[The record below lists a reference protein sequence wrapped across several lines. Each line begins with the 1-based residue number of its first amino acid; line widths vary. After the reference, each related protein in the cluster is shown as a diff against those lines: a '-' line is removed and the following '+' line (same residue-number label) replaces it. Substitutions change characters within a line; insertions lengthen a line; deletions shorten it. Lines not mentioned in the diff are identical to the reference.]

1 MKILSGTEEYFA
13 LDIGATAVRVVQLSG
28 SGSSWSLSHYGV
40 VPIDYRVSS
49 SDAPDDQ
56 RKLSE
61 AILSAIAQSGIRAKN
76 VVVGAPSSKV
86 FVTVVDMPEMPE
98 GELATTIK
106 YQADQYIPMS
116 SDEAKVDWAVLGK
129 PTKDSQKSE
138 VLLASISNAF
148 IESRLDLIEGLGLN
162 VVAIEPESVALTR
175 ALQPLNAPD
184 ARLIIE
190 LGDYSSDIVM
200 TYGDAP
206 RLIRSVQVG
215 IQTFIKA
222 ASQNLNVDPKQA
234 EQFITKFGLL
244 PDKLEGQVFRSIESS
259 VDQFVNEVSKSVKFF
274 QTKHQGVLVG
284 SAILS
289 NNAAVIPGMGEY
301 LGSKIGIPAELG
313 NPWQRVRVSSRDQG
327 ALQPLA
333 SQMAVVIGLAQRG
346 AE

>member
-28 SGSSWSLSHYGV
+28 SGSSWSLASFGV
-40 VPIDYRVSS
+40 VPIDYRVST

-76 VVVGAPSSKV
+76 VIVGAPSSKV
-86 FVTVVDMPEMPE
+86 FVTVVDMPDMPE
-98 GELATTIK
+98 NELATTIK

-116 SDEAKVDWAVLGK
+116 TDEAKVDWAVLGK
-129 PTKDSQKSE
+129 PTKDSQKNE
-138 VLLASISNAF
+138 VLLASISNTF

-162 VVAIEPESVALTR
+162 VIAIEPESVALTR
-175 ALQPLNAPD
+175 ALQPANVPD

-190 LGDYSSDIVM
+190 LGDYSSDIIM
-200 TYGDAP
+200 TFGDAP

-215 IQTFIKA
+215 AQTLVKA

-234 EQFITKFGLL
+234 EQFISKFGLQ

-259 VDQFVNEVSKSVKFF
+259 VEQFVSEVSKSVKFF
-274 QTKHQGVLVG
+274 QTKYPGVTVG

-289 NNAAVIPGMGEY
+289 NHAAVIPGMGEY
-301 LGSKIGIPAELG
+301 LGSKIGIPTESG

-327 ALQPLA
+327 TIQTLS
-333 SQMAVVIGLAQRG
+333 SQLSVVVGLAQRG
-346 AE
+346 AA